1 MTRFLPALTSGQE
14 RREGRLLARAVDEVD
29 RQTDLG
35 LAKIEHAADLQVG
48 RVQAIG
54 YVGKRAMQEI
64 ALVSQLEVQ
73 LTNLVPS
80 AAPRLMAIGDMVAL
94 GAADV
99 VSETVRR
106 VSR

>member
-1 MTRFLPALTSGQE
+1 
-14 RREGRLLARAVDEVD
+14 
-29 RQTDLG
+29 
-35 LAKIEHAADLQVG
+35 
-48 RVQAIG
+48 
-54 YVGKRAMQEI
+54 MQEI

-80 AAPRLMAIGDMVAL
+80 AAPRLIAIGDMVAL

-106 VSR
+106 VSK